1 MFQPILYL
9 VHKEFRQIFR
19 DRAMVRII
27 FIVPLIQLLV
37 LSYAATQD
45 LRNVRLA
52 VLDHDNTPQSRALVN
67 AFFNTSTD
75 LFIPAEEVT
84 SPDQLEPLLA
94 RGKADITLWIERGYA
109 EKLATGSSASVSIA
123 VNGQN
128 SSLAGRAG
136 GYANAIVRREAQ
148 KVMEERM
155 LARPELRQ
163 RSRRVEAV
171 TRFFYN
177 PQLESRYY
185 MVPGIIVLVVTIIS
199 GMLTGMAIV
208 REKEIGTLEQLMVT
222 PITPLQ
228 LVAGKTIPF
237 AILSFIEMGFVTV
250 VAVLWFRL
258 PLTGPIWLLAASALI
273 YLLVT
278 LGGGLLASTVS
289 STQQQAMFSV
299 WFALVFGILMSGFF
313 FPIENMPKTVQP
325 LTYLNP
331 MRYFISIVRGIFL
344 KGSTFVDVLPDLATL
359 FALGVVVFTTAV
371 LRFRKRLA

>member
-9 VHKEFRQIFR
+9 VRKEFHQIFR

-67 AFFNTSTD
+67 SFFNTSTD

-359 FALGVVVFTTAV
+359 FALGAVVFTTAV